1 MQPSA
6 APLSGRFR
14 DASRVCSCER
24 ARPAKGRTETL
35 GLPESSR
42 GLRNL
47 QILLERRGP
56 VLAGECDKCLALLGV
71 VAVMLAQFD
80 ERSELKTADSLVA
93 RTPHARIL
101 ARHLADIVR
110 DDQFSLRRGDHGS
123 HFDTRRRFQQRRP
136 ALRKRDGRQFRHEQ
150 IDRAQGRERQ
160 R

>member
-1 MQPSA
+1 MNVRNRIQSTSEA
-6 APLSGRFR
+6 GL
-14 DASRVCSCER
+14 
-24 ARPAKGRTETL
+24 TETL

-42 GLRNL
+42 ELEDL

-56 VLAGECDKCLALLGV
+56 VLAGERDKCLAVLGV
-71 VAVMLAQFD
+71 VAVVLAQFD
-80 ERSELKTADSLVA
+80 ERKPAQDG
-93 RTPHARIL
+93 RTRTRHAHIL

-110 DDQFSLRRGDHGS
+110 DDQLSLGRGDHGS

-136 ALRKRDGRQFRHEQ
+136 ALRKRDGRQFRNEQ